1 MVTHYQ
7 PLKYHGLINVPKV
20 CVILGICLVFV
31 VVWPE
36 VDINISTY
44 VQSTLS
50 GASRELSSAALL
62 GSPSRPERQ
71 LVAGLWEDIISKG
84 LLYRKYTISL
94 FVYRSPFYFLSDSK
108 LSGWQQTVLLPLVSN
123 SSSPRRQGP
132 ACSSC
137 EDSPSS
143 SGHQWT

>member
-44 VQSTLS
+44 VQST
-50 GASRELSSAALL
+50 GASREQVSAALL
-62 GSPSRPERQ
+62 GSPSRPEEQ
-71 LVAGLWEDIISKG
+71 LVASPWRDRTTPGAFTG
-84 LLYRKYTISL
+84 KYT
-94 FVYRSPFYFLSDSK
+94 YFCQKSYLGARIGSRESASSAD
-108 LSGWQQTVLLPLVSN
+108 WLPL
-123 SSSPRRQGP
+123 
-132 ACSSC
+132 AC
-137 EDSPSS
+137 
-143 SGHQWT
+143 

>member
-1 MVTHYQ
+1 M
-7 PLKYHGLINVPKV
+7 
-20 CVILGICLVFV
+20 
-31 VVWPE
+31 
-36 VDINISTY
+36 
-44 VQSTLS
+44 
-50 GASRELSSAALL
+50 L
-62 GSPSRPERQ
+62 GSPSKPERQ

-123 SSSPRRQGP
+123 SSSPRRQEP

-143 SGHQWT
+143 KWPSVDLRPRRTDSSSSSGPGGQREDRRSQEHYNWWQRRDHRHSAGDARGKFPLF

>member
-44 VQSTLS
+44 VQ
-50 GASRELSSAALL
+50 
-62 GSPSRPERQ
+62 
-71 LVAGLWEDIISKG
+71 
-84 LLYRKYTISL
+84 
-94 FVYRSPFYFLSDSK
+94 
-108 LSGWQQTVLLPLVSN
+108 
-123 SSSPRRQGP
+123 RQGP
-132 ACSSC
+132 AGSQSLQLCWVAPADLRGSWLLAPGETGLLQELLQENILTFARSLTW
-137 EDSPSS
+137 EL
-143 SGHQWT
+143 G